1 MNLSEILNSINHNK
15 ENILRSRDDREEKS
29 YAPFIINKSLSYFS
43 DTIFL
48 SNNMNAIP
56 NVDKRMH
63 YEYFLHSVRKRKRFS
78 KCKRSNRMRDCRGSW
93 SITRSL
99 VRKAEEYLS
108 LLTEDQINEIRD
120 HTTFG
125 DKKVKILHILFSMEV
140 FNGTYRIIC
149 GRLG

>member
-15 ENILRSRDDREEKS
+15 ENILRSRDEREEKS
-29 YAPFIINKSLSYFS
+29 YVPFIITKSMSYFS

-56 NVDKRMH
+56 GVDKRMH

-78 KCKRSNRMRDCRGSW
+78 KWQKKQQDERLPWIMEYYNVSRK
-93 SITRSL
+93 
-99 VRKAEEYLS
+99 KAEEYIS
-108 LLTEDQINEIRD
+108 LLSEDQVNEIRD

-125 DKKVKILHILFSMEV
+125 DKNS
-140 FNGTYRIIC
+140 
-149 GRLG
+149 